1 MATGAVLA
9 DEPMDHPPVDPSGHL
24 FDPPDPILGLVP
36 GVRDR
41 LQARLHAMGIAPAR
55 TVSHAA
61 RITRR
66 TAQSVRRWFDPHAPG
81 LPDLAS
87 FTRLCVG
94 LGCRAD
100 ALLGIDQP
108 QAQEAQAGRDTLVLA
123 DSIQALARTLTARGG
138 IGIPMHVAGDEMAPQ
153 LGEGDLVF
161 VDTDHPGL
169 HGNGIY
175 ALEYEGR
182 HLIRRVEQRLG
193 DRIVLRCDNPAYS
206 DCELSADFTQ
216 DGRLRIV
223 GKVHAAL
230 SLRRL

>member
-1 MATGAVLA
+1 MGHPPFAPSDPLA
-9 DEPMDHPPVDPSGHL
+9 DT
-24 FDPPDPILGLVP
+24 PDPILGLVP

-61 RITRR
+61 RITQR

-108 QAQEAQAGRDTLVLA
+108 QAPGAQSGRDTLVLA
-123 DSIQALARTLTARGG
+123 DSIEALARTLTARGG
-138 IGIPMHVAGDEMAPQ
+138 IGVPLNVAGDEMAPQ

-161 VDTDHPGL
+161 VDTEHPGL

-175 ALEYEGR
+175 VVEYEGR
-182 HLIRRVEQRLG
+182 RLIRRIEQRLG
-193 DRIVLRCDNPAYS
+193 DRIVLRCDNPAYR